1 MKFGQEIKEGFDM
14 PFPKDF
20 IFGTATSAGQVEGG
34 AFDDGRTPSIWDVF
48 AAKPG
53 KTFNGGQP
61 TVACDSYHRFD
72 RDLKNLCDLG
82 VDSYRMSISWSRV
95 LPDGVGKL
103 NDKGMD
109 YYKRVFDS
117 LNEHGIMP
125 NVTLYHWD
133 LPQAL
138 EDRGGWINRDSI
150 EWFGEYAYK
159 MFEAFGDVV
168 PLWSTINEPIA
179 TYVGYAHGGFAPGYT
194 NESWGNQARHN
205 ILVAHGKGV
214 EAFRSLGLKNSN
226 VGIVID
232 IWKRHALTD
241 SPEDKMLVID
251 EDERNWK
258 FYTDPVLGGRYSDY
272 ILEHLEKEGTLMDI
286 HDGDLKLMSQPID
299 FFGLNVYNRVP
310 VTVNKQAQMDF
321 SQGGNFLNNRTE
333 YYPKAVYD
341 AVHLLRDL
349 YDLKCPIYITENG
362 TYTEGEE
369 HVGENGI
376 INDDDRIRYIKGF
389 LEWTEKAIDE
399 GFDIRGYYLWSLM
412 DNFEW
417 SAAYN
422 FKFGITSLDMAT
434 GNTEW
439 KKSAYFYR
447 DLIREIKGR

>member
-1 MKFGQEIKEGFDM
+1 MS
-14 PFPKDF
+14 FPKDF
-20 IFGTATSAGQVEGG
+20 IFGVATSAGQIEGG
-34 AFDDGRTPSIWDVF
+34 AFDDGRSPSIWDVF

-53 KTFNGGQP
+53 KTFNGCLP
-61 TVACDSYHRFD
+61 TIACDSYHRFD

-109 YYKRVFDS
+109 YYKRVFES

-133 LPQAL
+133 LPQVL
-138 EDRGGWINRDSI
+138 EDRGGWVNRDSI

-168 PLWSTINEPIA
+168 PMWSTVNEPIA

-194 NESWGNQARHN
+194 NEAWGNQARHN

-214 EAFRSLGLKNSN
+214 EAFRSAAPKNSRI
-226 VGIVID
+226 GIVID

-241 SPEDKMLVID
+241 SPEDKMLVAD

-258 FYTDPVLGGRYSDY
+258 FYTDPILSGRYSDY
-272 ILEHLEKEGTLMDI
+272 ILEHLEKEGTIMEI
-286 HDGDLKLMSQPID
+286 HDGDLKRMSQPID
-299 FFGLNVYNRVP
+299 YFGLNVYNRVP

-321 SQGGNFLNNRTE
+321 SQGGNFLNNKTE

-341 AVHLLRDL
+341 AVHLLHDL

-376 INDDDRIRYIKGF
+376 INDDDRIRYINGF

-422 FKFGITSLDMAT
+422 FKFGIASMDMDT

-447 DLIREIKGR
+447 DLIREIKGK